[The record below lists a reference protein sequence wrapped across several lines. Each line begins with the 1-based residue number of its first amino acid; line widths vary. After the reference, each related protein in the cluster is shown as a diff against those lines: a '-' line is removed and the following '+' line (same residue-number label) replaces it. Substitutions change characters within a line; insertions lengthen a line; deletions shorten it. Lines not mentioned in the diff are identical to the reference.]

1 MFTFVLFPYVVI
13 MGLLITSII
22 LVILMLLLVE
32 CFIVLS
38 S

>member
-32 CFIVLS
+32 CFIVLFS
-38 S
+38 